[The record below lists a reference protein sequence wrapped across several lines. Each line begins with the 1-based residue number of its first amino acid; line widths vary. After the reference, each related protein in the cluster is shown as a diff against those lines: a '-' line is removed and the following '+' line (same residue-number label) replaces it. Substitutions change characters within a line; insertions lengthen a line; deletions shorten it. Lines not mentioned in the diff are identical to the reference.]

1 MNHLLVLRTSVNGAN
16 SYSNKLVDEFV
27 ARQRARWPGLK
38 VTERDLN
45 AQPVPPLNDQTVGA
59 IRAGVADTEERR
71 AAIALSDEL
80 IAELKAADYIAIGL
94 PRYNFSAPATFKSY
108 IDYIG
113 RAGITFRYTENGP
126 EGLLP
131 DVPVYAFIT
140 SGGAYAGT
148 EHDQMSGWVK
158 QVLGFLGLNKVE
170 LIHAEGLAYAAD
182 AAMAQANARID
193 EIVAC

>member
-71 AAIALSDEL
+71 AAIALSDTL
-80 IAELKAADYIAIGL
+80 VAELKAADAIVIGL
-94 PRYNFSAPATFKSY
+94 PRYNFSVPASFKAY
-108 IDYIG
+108 VDYIG
-113 RAGITFRYTENGP
+113 RAGVTFKYTDAGP
-126 EGLLP
+126 QGLLP
-131 DVPVYAFIT
+131 DVPVYAFVT

-148 EHDQMSGWVK
+148 DNDQMSGWVK
-158 QVLGFLGLNKVE
+158 QVLGFLGLRQLH
-170 LIHAEGLAYAAD
+170 LIHAERLAFAAED
-182 AAMAQANARID
+182 GMKQARAQLEEAAAA
-193 EIVAC
+193 

>member
-1 MNHLLVLRTSVNGAN
+1 MSTLLVLRTSLSGDN
-16 SYSNKLVDEFV
+16 SFSNRLLDELI
-27 ARQRARWPGLK
+27 AKTLAKWPDTR
-38 VTERDLN
+38 VVERDLN
-45 AQPVPPLNDQTVGA
+45 TEQIPMLNSHTVGA
-59 IRAGVADTEERR
+59 IRAGVNDTEERR

-94 PRYNFSAPATFKSY
+94 PRYNFSAPASFKSY

-113 RAGITFRYTENGP
+113 RAGVTFRYTENGP

-170 LIHAEGLAYAAD
+170 LIHAEGMAYAAD